1 MKNLT
6 LVLTVLVTL
15 FASAHASA
23 TTLSWQELGGA
34 DYYGKYAPY
43 LSRSPHLTF
52 TPITVGTL
60 ERIETDMLFTANV
73 GTQNSDFYIWASAEV
88 DGVWRIFAKTGILP
102 LTYGSSAALEF
113 SIFEEISGTI
123 TGLHFDTKFQSGE
136 GDFSNMFSTRLE
148 FVDAVTVP
156 IPEPETYAMM
166 LAGLVLVGAMARR
179 RKLAKI

>member
-1 MKNLT
+1 MKNLS
-6 LVLTVLVTL
+6 LALTVLVTL
-15 FASAHASA
+15 FTSTVASA
-23 TTLSWQELGGA
+23 TNLSWQELGGA
-34 DYYGKYAPY
+34 NYYGKYAPY

-52 TPITVGTL
+52 APITVGKL
-60 ERIETDMLFTANV
+60 ERIDTDMLLTANV

-88 DGVWRIFAKTGILP
+88 DGVWKIFAKTGILP

-148 FVDAVTVP
+148 FADAVTTPV
-156 IPEPETYAMM
+156 PEPETYAMM
-166 LAGLVLVGAMARR
+166 LAGLGLLGVFARR
-179 RKLAKI
+179 RKQNG